1 VQINGSG
8 QGIGRL
14 PPSPP
19 KPRSIIMN
27 KPQANV
33 LIHVD
38 HPCRGDALAFMH
50 NMLVQVDGVA
60 GVSPSARPQL
70 VQVNYDPDRTRGRV
84 ILDHVRQFGLSAQLV
99 GL

>member
-1 VQINGSG
+1 MS
-8 QGIGRL
+8 
-14 PPSPP
+14 
-19 KPRSIIMN
+19 
-27 KPQANV
+27 KPQVNL

-38 HPCRGDALAFMH
+38 PPCRGDALALMRD
-50 NMLVQVDGVA
+50 MLVQVDGVT
-60 GVSPSARPQL
+60 GVWSSARPQL

>member
-1 VQINGSG
+1 M
-8 QGIGRL
+8 RT
-14 PPSPP
+14 
-19 KPRSIIMN
+19 
-27 KPQANV
+27 PQANV

-38 HPCRGDALAFMH
+38 PPSRGDELAFMR
-50 NMLVQVDGVA
+50 NMLVQIDGVTA
-60 GVSPSARPQL
+60 VSPSARPQL